1 MKMLLTLVTLAS
13 GLAIVG
19 AAPNPAAPVSGAL
32 RSIAERSGKN
42 LVAAAEEMPADKYGF
57 KPTPAQLSFGEVI
70 AHLSGGNDYL
80 CSKIGGV
87 AAPKRADISK
97 EAPKDQLVA
106 RLKETFQFC
115 ESALAKVDD
124 SALTA
129 KLPFFGE
136 KEVTR
141 AEMMFAAAE
150 DWADHYSQLAIYLRL
165 NGHLPPTA
173 KPKAQS

>member
-1 MKMLLTLVTLAS
+1 MRTPLLFATLACC
-13 GLAIVG
+13 LAMTG
-19 AAPNPAAPVSGAL
+19 AAPNPATPVSNAL

-87 AAPKRADISK
+87 AAPKRAEISK
-97 EAPKDQLVA
+97 DAPKDQLVA
-106 RLKETFQFC
+106 RLRETFTFC
-115 ESALAKVDD
+115 QTALAKVDD
-124 SALTA
+124 SGLTA